1 MTTTRQVLH
10 TVPPRGSRDSGADLA
25 TLGQGVYIAC
35 AKQDVDALVD
45 MFTHWFANRDDIT
58 LVDAGSSQKGGQGF
72 VILEWEGEVERR
84 MLTWLRNQETVDDYS
99 LYTAFHGQE
108 EDA

>member
-1 MTTTRQVLH
+1 MTTKRQALL
-10 TVPPRGSRDSGADLA
+10 TVPPRGTRDSGADPGD
-25 TLGQGVYIAC
+25 LGQGIYISC

-45 MFTHWFANRDDIT
+45 MFTHWFTNRDDIT
-58 LVDAGSSQKGGQGF
+58 LVDAGSSQKGQGF
-72 VILEWEGEVERR
+72 VILEWEGTVERR

-108 EDA
+108 EHA